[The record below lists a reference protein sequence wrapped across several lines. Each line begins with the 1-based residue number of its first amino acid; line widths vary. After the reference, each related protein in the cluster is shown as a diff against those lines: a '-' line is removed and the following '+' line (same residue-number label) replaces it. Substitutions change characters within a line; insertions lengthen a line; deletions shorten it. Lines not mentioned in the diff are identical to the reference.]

1 MYNIKY
7 SINAMYVYSQM
18 AFTIMTVCNICL
30 YHITILYY
38 IYIPHITYI
47 VFSVIYT

>member
-7 SINAMYVYSQM
+7 SINEMYVYSQM
-18 AFTIMTVCNICL
+18 AFTIKTVCN
-30 YHITILYY
+30 T
-38 IYIPHITYI
+38 YIPHITYI